1 MKYHSKQFSGTNM
14 KKFRMKNR
22 KDFLDFFQIFSFI
35 LLSIVAIYLTEEV
48 IHQFAS
54 NDTSLKQTQVPI
66 MEYPTMTICFGRNS
80 NFEYGT
86 DFKLSYQNVE
96 LQLGADNEYEAF
108 ENEYEYNDYYQG
120 TEYEY
125 DYLGDKLK
133 VNFQKVFCYYEN
145 TTCYRI
151 THKVENAIKWHIAS
165 IFITFNEEIKSQDLP
180 NVEMYLTSE
189 SNANGIISKD
199 WLDGN
204 ELQFDFKKVSD

>member
-1 MKYHSKQFSGTNM
+1 
-14 KKFRMKNR
+14 MKNQ

-35 LLSIVAIYLTEEV
+35 AFSIIAIYLTEEV

-66 MEYPTMTICFGRNS
+66 KEYPTMTICFGKDT

-86 DFKLSYQNVE
+86 DFKISYRNVE
-96 LQLGADNEYEAF
+96 LQLGAENEYEAF
-108 ENEYEYNDYYQG
+108 ENEYEYNDYYSG
-120 TEYEY
+120 TVY
-125 DYLGDKLK
+125 DYDYDLSDKMK
-133 VNFQKVFCYYEN
+133 VSFQKVFCYYEN

-151 THKVENAIKWHIAS
+151 THKVENAIKWHIVN

-180 NVEMYLTSE
+180 NVELYLTSE

-204 ELQFDFKKVSD
+204 ELQFDFEKVIVFVDTIMLQIKHEMFFI